1 MSQND
6 RLSTLLSMEPSSV
19 ETITFGE
26 YLSRLAEN
34 PKENAWMAQTAAS
47 MIVRAI
53 EQKGE
58 LKIEAVPEERRPYLS
73 MLKQFGI
80 PSWKAFDRVRG
91 SQRTVHKIL
100 THLRAAAQ
108 GGYQLRLALILVGG
122 PGSGKGFLVDAL
134 KDAIEGQAVWTI
146 KGCPVYENPINLLTL
161 LPPERVAEI
170 GQVLG
175 CSDLLDDLLA
185 TAGKPCQHCWEIA
198 VGARKFTDEQGNKID
213 VNDEDGKPN
222 LMKVPVELVR
232 VSSRKFGSASWSPS
246 ADGCPLH
253 SALRRGSR
261 GVVDMPEL
269 FSIVEAAPGTAQEVE
284 ILLEATS
291 DRRIPSV
298 GSCDKDAHGYLPLDA
313 VLIGQTNPGDWQA
326 FIKNQRDPGKFN
338 RRFHFQSVP
347 YILSVTEEALVYEDF
362 IKGIQETPHIDPMV
376 LKMMALVAVC
386 SRIRR
391 EHELDVVTRA
401 RMYDGEGL
409 VVEKKDKP
417 SSPSSSPVF
426 GGMASNHAAQVKA
439 RQFWSVEELWL
450 QDARDIAEGKPGE
463 GEYGLNMSYMLTAL
477 SHLIGEARKG
487 KYKYL
492 SVLRMLDFMRS
503 KLSYWKTQP
512 GLASEEQKVLKQVE
526 EFLRAP
532 VDHKSSPG
540 LIEMEYRRVLKRE
553 LISAVAPDYEARAS
567 EEFELYRKHATAWA
581 KGEKIID
588 KLTLRKTDPN
598 MEVLEGLEK
607 HMKFSRQSEVED
619 YRRQL
624 SVEILDAYERLRKE
638 CEEERAENEQNCS
651 KEPGGEDTA
660 SAAAINIKFTWRDV
674 SRVRDGII
682 AKLNED
688 IAKKVNT
695 ILTDQDHALSEKDRQ
710 CRDESIKRFQEL
722 GYSEH
727 SLEEVLQYIKE
738 NELWK

>member
-1 MSQND
+1 
-6 RLSTLLSMEPSSV
+6 
-19 ETITFGE
+19 
-26 YLSRLAEN
+26 
-34 PKENAWMAQTAAS
+34 MAQTAAS

-58 LKIEAVPEERRPYLS
+58 LKIESVPEERRPYLN
-73 MLKQFGI
+73 MLKQHGI
-80 PSWKAFDRVRG
+80 SSWSVFDRVRG

-161 LPPERVAEI
+161 LPPERIAAI
-170 GQVLG
+170 GEALNCQ
-175 CSDLLDDLLA
+175 DLLNELLA

-198 VGARKFTDEQGNKID
+198 VGVRQFKSEKGSPASVAEP
-213 VNDEDGKPN
+213 DGKPN
-222 LMKVPVELVR
+222 LMNVPVELVR
-232 VSSRKFGSASWSPS
+232 ISSRKFGSASWSPS

-261 GVVDMPEL
+261 GIVDMPEL

-347 YILSVTEEALVYEDF
+347 YILSVTEESLVYEDF
-362 IKGIQETPHIDPMV
+362 IKGIQEIPHIDPMV
-376 LKMMALVAVC
+376 LKMMSLVAVC

-409 VVEKKDKP
+409 LIEKKDKP
-417 SSPSSSPVF
+417 DKDKSSSSQPLVF
-426 GGMASNHAAQVKA
+426 GGMASSISQIRE
-439 RQFWSVEELWL
+439 RQYWTVEELWL
-450 QDARDIAEGKPGE
+450 QDAKDIAEGKPGE

-492 SVLRMLDFMRS
+492 SVLRMLNFMRA
-503 KLSYWKTQP
+503 KLGYWRTQP
-512 GLASEEQKVLKQVE
+512 GLNAEDLKVLKQVE
-526 EFLRAP
+526 EYLRAA
-532 VDHKSSPG
+532 SSYKGAPG
-540 LIEMEYRRVLKRE
+540 LIEQEYRRLLKRE
-553 LISAVAPDYEARAS
+553 LINAVAPDYETRAS
-567 EEFELYRKHATAWA
+567 EEFELYRKHATAWT
-581 KGEKIID
+581 KGEKVED
-588 KLTLRKTDPN
+588 KQTRRKTEPSL
-598 MEVLEGLEK
+598 EVLHGLEK
-607 HMKFSRQSEVED
+607 FMRFTRSSEVET
-619 YRRQL
+619 YRQQLQVDILEAFENLRQ
-624 SVEILDAYERLRKE
+624 EYEE
-638 CEEERAENEQNCS
+638 GQAEQELGSDLQNS
-651 KEPGGEDTA
+651 TQEAP
-660 SAAAINIKFTWRDV
+660 NIKVTWRDV
-674 SRVRDGII
+674 PRVRDAII

-688 IAKKVNT
+688 IATKVNT
-695 ILTDQDHALSEKDRQ
+695 ILTGKDHDLSEKERA
-710 CRDESIKRFQEL
+710 CRDESINRFREL

-727 SLEEVLQYIKE
+727 SLEEVLQYVKE
-738 NELWK
+738 YELWK